1 MEASRA
7 PSRGSERIIRLYEHR
22 RHRFHRLR
30 LPDVVPGEVHRALP
44 AGTHVPRQSEFS
56 RRYDGQAPWRVRAEH
71 RLHAGAARRDA
82 AADGNG
88 RAGLRRLP
96 PLARSGR
103 RRHLAGRP
111 GGGQVHGLLLLQH
124 RRRGQPDRLVLHRRD
139 GQCRRVVV
147 PYGPRLPA
155 GHRVAQRSGGDDP
168 VRRRNAAHCRSLTSG
183 TRVSS
188 ARACPA
194 RSWPRASRARPS

>member
-1 MEASRA
+1 MQPMRMPRTSRIA
-7 PSRGSERIIRLYEHR
+7 IRDHHEHR

-44 AGTHVPRQSEFS
+44 AGAHVARQSEFS
-56 RRYDGQAPWRVRAEH
+56 RRYDGQAPRRVRAEH

-82 AADGNG
+82 AADGDG

-96 PLARSGR
+96 PLARGGR
-103 RRHLAGRP
+103 RRHLAGRA
-111 GGGQVHGLLLLQH
+111 GGGQVHRLLLLQH
-124 RRRGQPDRLVLHRRD
+124 RRRGQPDRVVLHRRD

-155 GHRVAQRSGGDDP
+155 GHRLAQRSGGDDP
-168 VRRRNAAHCRSLTSG
+168 VRRRNAARSRSLTSG

-188 ARACPA
+188 ARACRA
-194 RSWPRASRARPS
+194 RS